1 MNTRYE
7 LHIIFATDIKWPK
20 PFPTNF
26 SFWESVQRD
35 SALDLAKS
43 NTEFVSKLYR
53 GLAAGDVLDD
63 SEYMK
68 GIERRWSDFSN
79 DILACLVIDEN
90 LKVYFEK
97 FAKVR

>member
-1 MNTRYE
+1 MAET
-7 LHIIFATDIKWPK
+7 
-20 PFPTNF
+20 FPNQLF
-26 SFWESVQRD
+26 LLGECSKRQRVG
-35 SALDLAKS
+35 SGEVKHGVCEQALPWTCS
-43 NTEFVSKLYR
+43 WGR
-53 GLAAGDVLDD
+53 PRDD
-63 SEYMK
+63 SGEYMK